1 MKGSSCVSSNITF
14 RAFRLDTYVPPINWE
29 IAEDLGWSV
38 DPSSGPILIARYQ
51 RLLLDSSAKGILRVR
66 TSIARFLRRFANGP
80 YEVIL
85 DDTTSAEIIQ
95 NDLNRKETKKSTKVH
110 EAKQR
115 FFRALRQ
122 TFSNTFVEEK
132 VNGSLREL
140 RG

>member
-1 MKGSSCVSSNITF
+1 MKGSRCVWSNITL

-29 IAEDLGWSV
+29 IAEDLGWSI
-38 DPSSGPILIARYQ
+38 DPSAGPILIARYQ
-51 RLLLDSSAKGILRVR
+51 RLLLDSSAKGILKVR
-66 TSIARFLRRFANGP
+66 TSIVCLLRRFAIGP

-85 DDTTSAEIIQ
+85 DDTTSPEIIR
-95 NDLNRKETKKSTKVH
+95 NDLTRKETKTSTKVH

-115 FFRALRQ
+115 FFRAMRQ

-132 VNGSLREL
+132 VNKSLREL